1 MKKLKYIVCPKCLKS
16 LKIYKKIDKNNY
28 ILKCLCDF
36 YPLTW
41 GIIYMKNDKLK
52 NKLINKILNK
62 KNFLYLFSFSLFSNF
77 LFRFKLFE
85 NILFSLNFLLF
96 LKVIKILG
104 YDKKY
109 AFYLSQRKKLPS
121 FFLFLLLLNIIDK
134 KNSTIIDLGCGVG
147 QLIPYYKYKNKLENV
162 IGIDKDY
169 FSLYTL
175 RKYFVKKDTL
185 LICYDLEKNIPLKS
199 NSIDYFFMTDGF
211 HNIKNKKKFIKQL
224 VEISKNRTLRG
235 AIIQMLSKRADTYKT
250 YHTESQKNIEKFL
263 LSNKQSSFYF
273 TSSSYLWKNLEN
285 KKIKLIN
292 EYKKRI
298 YNIVFTNKKY
308 IYLEKPFLLLL
319 KKTKI
324 NFYQDKDLLLDI
336 KIKK

>member
-1 MKKLKYIVCPKCLKS
+1 MKNLNYIICPKCLTS
-16 LKIYKKIDKNNY
+16 LKIDKKIDDDNY
-28 ILKCLCDF
+28 ILNCRCNL
-36 YPLTW
+36 YPLTS
-41 GIIYMKNDKLK
+41 GIIYMKNDKVK

-62 KNFLYLFSFSLFSNF
+62 KNFLYLFSFSSFSNF

-104 YDKKY
+104 YNKKY

-121 FFLFLLLLNIIDK
+121 FLLFLLLLNIIDK

-147 QLIPYYKYKNKLENV
+147 QLIPYYNYKNKLENV

-185 LICYDLEKNIPLKS
+185 LICYDFEKNIPLKS

-211 HNIKNKKKFIKQL
+211 YNIKNKKKFIKQL

-235 AIIQMLSKRADTYKT
+235 AIIQMLSKRANTYKT
-250 YHTESQKNIEKFL
+250 YHTENQKNIEKIL
-263 LSNKQSSFYF
+263 LSNKHRVFI
-273 TSSSYLWKNLEN
+273 LHLHH
-285 KKIKLIN
+285 
-292 EYKKRI
+292 I
-298 YNIVFTNKKY
+298 YG
-308 IYLEKPFLLLL
+308 
-319 KKTKI
+319 KT
-324 NFYQDKDLLLDI
+324 
-336 KIKK
+336 